1 MKNKNNTP
9 LSKWDFEFE
18 YEFISKELSLL
29 KERSSSNLNYSG
41 FKKLSGVSDEREDKG
56 WKRERDG

>member
-9 LSKWDFEFE
+9 LSKWDLEFE

-29 KERSSSNLNYSG
+29 KEGSSSNLNYSG
-41 FKKLSGVSDEREDKG
+41 FKIVGCFR
-56 WKRERDG
+56 RERR